1 MQISPQKFSPKKK
14 IPKHK
19 KNYANSK
26 PKPDRTIHG
35 GDQVKRVRDFIT
47 QNRIAYPPLIFYSSL
62 AFAVL
67 PVDLLCCLPCLA
79 VVVMLL

>member
-1 MQISPQKFSPKKK
+1 MQISPQNFFPKKK

-35 GDQVKRVRDFIT
+35 GGKVKQVRDFKT
-47 QNRIAYPPLIFYSSL
+47 QTRFAYPPLILFKSNIHKNK
-62 AFAVL
+62 
-67 PVDLLCCLPCLA
+67 D
-79 VVVMLL
+79 